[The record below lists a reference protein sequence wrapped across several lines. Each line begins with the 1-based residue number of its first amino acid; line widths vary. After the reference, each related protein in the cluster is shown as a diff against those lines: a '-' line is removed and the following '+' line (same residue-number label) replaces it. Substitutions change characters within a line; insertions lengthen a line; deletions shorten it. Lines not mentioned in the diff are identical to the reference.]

1 MSSKE
6 PTIANLEDPAQ
17 EELVGLQAEKLQR
30 VIHNVRLRPP
40 KKNGRLRIWV
50 TLIFYGNKLREKFT
64 LDEYSSKTFK
74 TFGC

>member
-17 EELVGLQAEKLQR
+17 EELVKVQAEKLQR

-40 KKNGRLRIWV
+40 KKWNIENLGDID
-50 TLIFYGNKLREKFT
+50 FLREQIKR
-64 LDEYSSKTFK
+64 EVHS
-74 TFGC
+74 G